1 LTGEDIRRV
10 AGTYLT
16 TNNLTTV
23 SLNPK
28 GALTAKSAA
37 AKPIVADEIQKIELS
52 NGLRI
57 LVREDARL
65 PLVSITAVF
74 RGGLL
79 AETRETN
86 GITYLM
92 AKALLKGTTTR
103 TAEQI
108 ADTIESVG
116 GNIGSDAGNNS
127 FSVSL
132 DVTQPDLR
140 LAGEL
145 LADVLLNAT
154 HCPRRASREKEVQ
167 LAAIRMRRTPHAVA
181 RNICAKRL
189 FASILRVARQRFAE
203 RSKLTREDPVRFA
216 IATRGRGNGV
226 ISVFRQREG
235 DELKQ
240 LFEPNALDDE
250 TGALAPANARRAS
263 RSEDARRSRASRLT
277 AQGVLMVGYRGADMF
292 NKDRYA
298 LELIDE
304 ASSDLGS
311 RFLRAHP

>member
-10 AGTYLT
+10 AGIYLT

-154 HCPRRASREKEVQ
+154 MPESAVEREKEVQ
-167 LAAIRMRRTPHAVA
+167 LAAIKEEDEHLTAVA
-181 RNICAKRL
+181 RNILREAL
-189 FASILRVARQRFAE
+189 FAEHPYALRGKGSADAVE
-203 RSKLTREDPVRFA
+203 KLTRADLLAFRDRYIVA
-216 IATRGRGNGV
+216 KNGV
-226 ISVFRQREG
+226 ISVFGNVKAE
-235 DELKQ
+235 EVKQ
-240 LFEPNALDDE
+240 LFEQMLATMKP
-250 TGALAPANARRAS
+250 GALAHANAKPSKPIPKTIEVESVKIKRRAC
-263 RSEDARRSRASRLT
+263 
-277 AQGVLMVGYRGADMF
+277 
-292 NKDRYA
+292 
-298 LELIDE
+298 
-304 ASSDLGS
+304 
-311 RFLRAHP
+311 